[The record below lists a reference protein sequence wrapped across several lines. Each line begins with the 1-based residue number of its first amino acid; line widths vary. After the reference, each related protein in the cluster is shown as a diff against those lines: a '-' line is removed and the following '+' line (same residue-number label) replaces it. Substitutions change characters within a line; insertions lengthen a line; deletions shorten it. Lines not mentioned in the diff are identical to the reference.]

1 MIKELL
7 KKVEIGIVIKQDIL
21 DNPVKSIYLGIGS
34 NLGNKKKNINKA
46 KFELMQNNIKIIQSS
61 NFYESLSWPN
71 IKNPKFLNIV
81 LKVNTKIE
89 PLKLIKIFKSIE
101 KSLGRKKA
109 NRNSPRECDIDILD
123 YKGRQINKEIIL
135 PHPRLHKRNFV
146 LFPLFE
152 LDKSWKHPISKH
164 HIKKL
169 IKYLSNRDIRSIKQ
183 IYFSGIIN
191 NVKF

>member
-1 MIKELL
+1 M
-7 KKVEIGIVIKQDIL
+7 
-21 DNPVKSIYLGIGS
+21 IYLGIGS
-34 NLGNKKKNINKA
+34 NLGNRRKNIEKA
-46 KFELMQNNIKIIQSS
+46 KFKIIQNEIKIIQSS

-183 IYFSGIIN
+183 I
-191 NVKF
+191 